1 MQHLSPK
8 KRKNDFKIKRY
19 VRISLTGEKGS
30 NMLKVVVFDSGYGGE
45 LFADYLGEE
54 LPVIEIIR
62 VIDWRNADKILE
74 NPHSA
79 RKVAESSLRPFI
91 NKVDLIIFANFL
103 LTATSL
109 KYFKRKYKSQ
119 KFIGINLEEPSTFI
133 KHDVLILTTKAMT
146 KTINHYNF
154 IVHLKRKVKVIPLD
168 SWPQKIDDGE
178 LTPPEIKEAIAH
190 RLIKE
195 SNFLPKEIILGCTH
209 FYDIKSELNDAFGY
223 NIKIYDG
230 FSKTAQNAFKALKIR
245 GGNFKRK

>member
-1 MQHLSPK
+1 MLES
-8 KRKNDFKIKRY
+8 
-19 VRISLTGEKGS
+19 SLTGEKGF

-62 VIDWRNADKILE
+62 VIDWRSADKILE
-74 NPHSA
+74 NPHGA
-79 RKVAESSLRPFI
+79 RKAAESSLRPFI

-109 KYFKRKYKSQ
+109 KYFKRKYKDQ

-133 KHDVLILTTKAMT
+133 KHDVLILTTKAMA
-146 KTINHYNF
+146 KTISHYNF

-168 SWPQKIDDGE
+168 SWLQKIDDGE
-178 LTPPEIKEAIAH
+178 LTPPEIKETIAH

-195 SNFLPKEIILGCTH
+195 NNFLPKEIILGCTH
-209 FYDIKSELNDAFGY
+209 FYDIKSELNDAFSY
-223 NIKIYDG
+223 NVKIYDG
-230 FSKTAQNAFKALKIR
+230 FLKTTRNVCKTLKIR
-245 GGNFKRK
+245 GGSFRRG